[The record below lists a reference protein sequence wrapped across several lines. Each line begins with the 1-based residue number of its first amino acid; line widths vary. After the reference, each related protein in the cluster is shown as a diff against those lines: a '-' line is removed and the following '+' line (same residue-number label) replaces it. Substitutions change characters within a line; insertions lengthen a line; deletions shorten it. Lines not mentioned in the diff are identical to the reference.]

1 MDFPFCVC
9 VCIRQELALTIN
21 TTVGYVYTMH
31 NCADGECECH
41 LPCNTYKRNWMSG
54 VKKKKPL
61 SVHFYLSRQLMSLT
75 DNCDLV
81 AGFSAL
87 TVSDAANCT
96 VRSDVSA
103 PTLLSHYRVLGENYY
118 PTGTALCMVFL
129 PFHSPLTL

>member
-1 MDFPFCVC
+1 
-9 VCIRQELALTIN
+9 
-21 TTVGYVYTMH
+21 
-31 NCADGECECH
+31 
-41 LPCNTYKRNWMSG
+41 
-54 VKKKKPL
+54 
-61 SVHFYLSRQLMSLT
+61 MSLT

-87 TVSDAANCT
+87 TVSGPANCT